1 VKPTLAHA
9 VWSSRYRYLHAGKY
23 VDADLDAT
31 FARVADAVAA
41 VDHDASAWSA
51 RYRSVLDGFRFL
63 PGGRVLAG
71 AGTDRQ
77 VTLFNCFVSGPPDD
91 SIGGILDSLKE
102 TAVTMQQGGGV
113 GIDFSNL
120 RPLGDVARRTGAIAS
135 GPVSF
140 MRIWDSLCETMLA
153 TSSRRGAMIGTLRC
167 DHPDIAE
174 FVELKREQHT
184 LQNFNLSVLVTD
196 EFMDA
201 VVNDR
206 PWALRHPEDG
216 PIYAEIRA
224 WDLWKRII
232 DSAHA
237 GGEPG
242 LLFID
247 KINRE
252 NNLYYCE
259 RISATNPCGEVPLPP
274 YGACNLGSINLAALI
289 DAPFSA
295 RASLDPGRL
304 DDTVR
309 VAVRFLD
316 AVIDASAF
324 PLPRQEEQA
333 RNTRR
338 VGLGVTGLA
347 DALIMTGLDYDS
359 DAGREFATRQICR
372 IRDVA
377 YETSIELAGEKG
389 VFPLFDRDRYLEAP
403 FVRRLPDRVRDAV
416 AARGIRNS
424 HLLAIAPAG
433 SISLLAGNV
442 SSGIEPVFALE
453 AERTIRG
460 RDRQLNQFRVRDF
473 AYDRWLELRGE
484 GAQLPATFKTA
495 DQLPAQA
502 HLDMQAGLQPF
513 VDSAISK
520 TVNLAADA
528 STDDVADAFVF
539 AWSSPI
545 KGCTVYRQGSR
556 GGQVISS
563 CSDIDCGD
571 PA

>member
-1 VKPTLAHA
+1 MKPTLAHA
-9 VWSSRYRYLHAGKY
+9 VWSSRYRYLLAGKY
-23 VDADLDAT
+23 VDADIDAT

-41 VDHDASAWSA
+41 VEHDAASWSA
-51 RYRSVLDGFRFL
+51 RYKAVLDGCQFL

-77 VTLFNCFVSGPPDD
+77 VTLFNCFVSGPLDD

-113 GIDFSNL
+113 GIDFSSL
-120 RPLGDVARRTGAIAS
+120 RPGGDVAMRTGAIAS

-174 FVELKREQHT
+174 FVELKRDQHS
-184 LQNFNLSVLVTD
+184 LQNFNLSVLVSD
-196 EFMDA
+196 AFMDA

-206 PWALRHPEDG
+206 HWALRYPEG
-216 PIYAEIRA
+216 GLIYAEIRA
-224 WDLWKRII
+224 QDLWQRIV

-237 GGEPG
+237 TGEPG

-259 RISATNPCGEVPLPP
+259 CISATNPCGEVPLPP
-274 YGACNLGSINLAALI
+274 YGACNLGSINLATLI

-295 RASLDPGRL
+295 RASLDTGRL
-304 DDTVR
+304 ADTIR

-316 AVIDASAF
+316 AVIDVSGF
-324 PLPRQEEQA
+324 PLPQQEERA

-338 VGLGVTGLA
+338 IGLGVTGLA
-347 DALIMTGLDYDS
+347 DALVMMGLYYGS
-359 DAGREFATRQICR
+359 DAGREFATQQLRR
-372 IRDVA
+372 IRDTA
-377 YETSIELAGEKG
+377 YETSIELAREKG

-403 FVRRLPDRVRDAV
+403 FVRRLPDHLRDAV
-416 AARGIRNS
+416 AEHGIRNS

-442 SSGIEPVFALE
+442 SSGIEPIFALE

-460 RDRQLNQFRVRDF
+460 RDRQVERFHVRDF
-473 AYDRWLELRGE
+473 AYDHWLRQHGE
-484 GAQLPATFKTA
+484 GMKLPGAFVTA
-495 DQLPAQA
+495 GQLPAQA
-502 HLDMQAGLQPF
+502 HLDMQASLQPF
-513 VDSAISK
+513 VDGAISK

-528 STDDVADAFVF
+528 CVDDVADAFLF

-556 GGQVISS
+556 HGQVISS

-571 PA
+571 LA